1 MSNFFARTLLAA
13 LISLP
18 LTTMAG
24 APFATWPAS
33 APCNTTL
40 QACIDSQPSGGH
52 IVITTATPID
62 ESLLINKPFSL
73 MAAPL
78 TDVQFAP
85 GRNITFSFTSPA
97 LASSANLAGLSLT
110 NGRINVNVSRSG
122 AVTTY
127 VRIEDCDF
135 TSTSASLA
143 AGIDVATTGSGILDY
158 EINRNRLHVAAP
170 SLFDS
175 AIRVASNG
183 GTADGH
189 ITFNEIESVGESQ
202 GWGILLDA
210 VGSTNMVGRVG
221 QNRVRGNFSRGAIEA
236 SEGLFSSMPSTL
248 SVNFVSNVISGN
260 ASGFGGGLHA
270 VINDGTIVWQLANNT
285 VVSSTRAMSAL
296 RWNTSTGGGSISGQ
310 VANNV
315 FAHNRGGPSIN
326 PTFHAGLTHTKNLY
340 WNNTGS
346 QSFPA
351 GVGTVTINP
360 FIESFDAPRLRADSP
375 AINMADSAR
384 YNIAA
389 IGFAD
394 VDADGLRRRKS
405 GAIDIGAYEFG
416 DSLQLHLATAGNT
429 GGHQTTIDS
438 PGIGNAAAKL
448 QATPHFTSTEISY
461 NQPYGVYGST
471 QWTLFSQNIA
481 PINVGTSFNVFN
493 PVPGDGVFAHVSSA
507 SNVSGWATEIDH
519 PLLNDRPNSFVLATQ
534 NWTAGG
540 ALTYN
545 PHPIGVFYFAFGG
558 PGRWHVINADQ
569 PVGQD
574 MPINLGFNIYTQ
586 DQSPNAFRAMA
597 SVENTLGQAMF
608 LDHPLLNGQPC
619 AQINVSRNWNAL
631 KTAHLDVYFH
641 SARQRWAIYDYAG
654 TIAPGNAYFVLVDPR
669 QIDQCDDPLMSDGF
683 ER

>member
-1 MSNFFARTLLAA
+1 MSDFFARTLLAA

-40 QACIDSQPSGGH
+40 QACIDGQPSGGGV
-52 IVITTATPID
+52 VITTTTPIN
-62 ESLLINKPFSL
+62 ESPFINKPFSL
-73 MAAPL
+73 TAAAL

-85 GRNITFSFTSPA
+85 SHSVNVVYTSSSNTASRFS
-97 LASSANLAGLSLT
+97 GLSLT
-110 NGRINVNVSRSG
+110 DGNINVSISRG
-122 AVTTY
+122 AGFVAQVT
-127 VRIEDCDF
+127 IEDCDF
-135 TSTSASLA
+135 MSTSATVASR
-143 AGIDVATTGSGILDY
+143 IDVSTSGSGTLNY

-170 SLFDS
+170 GLFDY
-175 AIRVASNG
+175 AIWVASNG

-189 ITFNEIESVGESQ
+189 ITFNEIEGIGESQ
-202 GWGILLDA
+202 GWGILLNA
-210 VGSTNMVGRVG
+210 TGGTNMVGRVG

-310 VANNV
+310 VANNL

-351 GVGTVTINP
+351 GVGTVTANP

-375 AINMADSAR
+375 ALNMADSAR

-416 DSLQLHLATAGNT
+416 DTLQLHRATSGNISAHT
-429 GGHQTTIDS
+429 TTIDS

-448 QATPHFTSTEISY
+448 QATPKFSAANIAY
-461 NQPYGVYGST
+461 NQPYGVYGGT
-471 QWTLFSQNIA
+471 EWALFSQNIA

-519 PLLNDRPNSFVLATQ
+519 PLLNDRPNTFVLATQ

-540 ALTYN
+540 ALVYN
-545 PHPIGVFYFAFGG
+545 PHPIGVFYFSFGG
-558 PGRWHVINADQ
+558 PGRWHVINTDQ

-586 DQSPNAFRAMA
+586 DPSPNAFLV
-597 SVENTLGQAMF
+597 VEAPEIIQDEVLY

-619 AQINVSRNWNAL
+619 AQIQVSRKWSAL
-631 KTAHLDVYFH
+631 KTAHLDVYFN
-641 SARQRWAIYDYAG
+641 SARQQWAIYDYAG